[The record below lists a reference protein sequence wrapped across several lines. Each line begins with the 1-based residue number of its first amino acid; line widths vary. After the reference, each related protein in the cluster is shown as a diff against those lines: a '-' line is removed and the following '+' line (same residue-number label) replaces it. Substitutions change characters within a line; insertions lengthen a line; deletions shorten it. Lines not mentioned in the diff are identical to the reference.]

1 MGGIFFQYIL
11 IELLLCEQCTLLG
24 AVDRTT
30 NKGKISV
37 SMDLYSSEEH
47 TNIQKD
53 AWNIKT
59 IWLTIKNME
68 IKLLCNNTT
77 SSPYYVGLERSM
89 KG

>member
-1 MGGIFFQYIL
+1 
-11 IELLLCEQCTLLG
+11 
-24 AVDRTT
+24 
-30 NKGKISV
+30 
-37 SMDLYSSEEH
+37 MDLYSSEEH